1 MTMKS
6 QEMHDLI
13 DSDDSTSEI
22 VRLTGKVRGISK
34 NIFTT
39 YNENN
44 TPSSYSY
51 SYYKNIIYKIFF
63 MCLFIYLMNMVY
75 EDYCKCSLLD
85 SLTAVYNSIEDNI
98 AKYHQNNNY
107 STKYELIDYYY

>member
-1 MTMKS
+1 MATKS
-6 QEMHDLI
+6 SEIQGWT

-22 VRLTGKVRGISK
+22 VRLTGKVRGISR

-39 YNENN
+39 YNEDD
-44 TPSSYSY
+44 TPNSYLY
-51 SYYKNIIYKIFF
+51 NINMVYRLFYW
-63 MCLFIYLMNMVY
+63 CLFICLSAMVY

-85 SLTAVYNSIEDNI
+85 SLTSVYNSIEDDI

-107 STKYELIDYYY
+107 TMKYELIDYYY